1 MATILKLDG
10 VNAVGGGE
18 LNLNGANTGMASVE
32 LLPGWRPR
40 VAKRRRGQMGNQALF
55 DDVLEMI
62 PLRVFGASELEC
74 LATLSALAAAMD
86 QAVVWREGAAI
97 SAVSLKYAI
106 HNTALANPLEAA
118 VLGSSL
124 EAADI
129 LSLPVTFN
137 QFLQVFEVNP
147 VQLPVLRRGLWLGDE
162 ESQVSSS
169 TGENPTV
176 VTASFTGSLMT
187 PSPVKVNIEFTNGN
201 GNLNE
206 RGTALA
212 FISDDADK
220 LYVAKQLIGVTS
232 GTSGLTMA
240 LADADASDNQ
250 VLEIVPNDTTEIL
263 IQPNVDGSLP
273 STAGDHLYM
282 MFMVVQNLSASVT
295 WDVYQISYYT
305 QGSTMSRLIPM
316 RSVRI
321 GADNTS
327 PQIVKLGPFALSH
340 PISLDATGATMLG
353 FYLRPSAGSGAGH
366 ELKID
371 SIAVVELDGGVT
383 ALTLRD
389 LNYTTGDNQVKIDH
403 QLLTRPKPSVL
414 NDSLAGGSEHA
425 ISYDGVPLIFNN
437 SAEISCLVLGT
448 QDDNWLLGW
457 APTPSTFDPVDVGI
471 KATRQAAYLI
481 PR

>member
-147 VQLPVLRRGLWLGDE
+147 V
-162 ESQVSSS
+162 
-169 TGENPTV
+169 
-176 VTASFTGSLMT
+176 
-187 PSPVKVNIEFTNGN
+187 
-201 GNLNE
+201 
-206 RGTALA
+206 
-212 FISDDADK
+212 
-220 LYVAKQLIGVTS
+220 
-232 GTSGLTMA
+232 
-240 LADADASDNQ
+240 
-250 VLEIVPNDTTEIL
+250 
-263 IQPNVDGSLP
+263 
-273 STAGDHLYM
+273 
-282 MFMVVQNLSASVT
+282 
-295 WDVYQISYYT
+295 
-305 QGSTMSRLIPM
+305 
-316 RSVRI
+316 
-321 GADNTS
+321 
-327 PQIVKLGPFALSH
+327 
-340 PISLDATGATMLG
+340 
-353 FYLRPSAGSGAGH
+353 
-366 ELKID
+366 
-371 SIAVVELDGGVT
+371 
-383 ALTLRD
+383 
-389 LNYTTGDNQVKIDH
+389 
-403 QLLTRPKPSVL
+403 
-414 NDSLAGGSEHA
+414 
-425 ISYDGVPLIFNN
+425 
-437 SAEISCLVLGT
+437 SCLFCGGGC
-448 QDDNWLLGW
+448 GW
-457 APTPSTFDPVDVGI
+457 VTR
-471 KATRQAAYLI
+471 KAR
-481 PR
+481 